1 LNLLDLESKLKYH
14 FTVLKRVA
22 FAVILVFVS
31 LFAFCEEWYEL
42 EVKIITTGNNQQQK
56 EIGSFGA
63 EIPNKGKGTLK
74 RVVTIT
80 NKTKNK
86 SNEIEFETSLEPQRD
101 DRGFLHLVVT
111 SKAKPK
117 IGNEDN
123 RFRDLRYDNPTNQ
136 IVEIFS
142 DQETGTHL
150 LLAISVKPKEET
162 LENIKDLKVNFR
174 CRVEKSFKNT
184 SEQVDFYDLQSIGDS
199 AVERKLTKS
208 VPVWVKGEYGEVAVS
223 GFTEIDSSKTPV
235 QIKAGEG
242 FSYTP
247 PKKDAKLLKKKVK
260 KDSRIPIIYQ
270 AGESSKQEVHQK
282 DEKVDEIKKK
292 EESQSIDWEKEEF
305 NYSIKVIEAKKG
317 QIKIVISL
325 SGNLYDPDTK
335 TLKTL
340 QPKEEEKLLSTGE
353 IATAT
358 IFNEEKDGYTL
369 TIQPQ
374 F

>member
-1 LNLLDLESKLKYH
+1 M
-14 FTVLKRVA
+14 LKRVV
-22 FAVILVFVS
+22 FVVILVFVS

-42 EVKIITTGNNQQQK
+42 EVKIITTGNNQLQK

-63 EIPNKGKGTLK
+63 EIPNRGKGTLK
-74 RVVTIT
+74 RAVVIT

-86 SNEIEFETSLEPQRD
+86 FNEIEFETTLEPQRD
-101 DRGFLHLVVT
+101 DKGFLHLVVT

-123 RFRDLRYDNPTNQ
+123 RFRDLKYDNPTNQ

-142 DQETGTHL
+142 DQETGTHI

-162 LENIKDLKVNFR
+162 FENIRDLKVNFR

-184 SEQVDFYDLQSIGDS
+184 IEQVDSYDLQCVGDD

-208 VPVWVKGEYGEVAVS
+208 VPVWVKGEYGEMAVT
-223 GFTEIDSSKTPV
+223 GFKEIDSSKTPV

-247 PKKDAKLLKKKVK
+247 PKKDSKSTKKAK

-270 AGESSKQEVHQK
+270 EGDSSKEEKNKPGEKLDVAKK
-282 DEKVDEIKKK
+282 DEPE
-292 EESQSIDWEKEEF
+292 SIDWENEEF
-305 NYSIKVIEAKKG
+305 HYSIKVVEAKKG
-317 QIKIVISL
+317 QIRIVISL
-325 SGNLYDPDTK
+325 NGNLYDPDTK

-340 QPKEEEKLLSTGE
+340 QPKEEEKLLSSGE
-353 IATAT
+353 IMTVN
-358 IFNEEKDGYTL
+358 IFNEENDGYTL

>member
-1 LNLLDLESKLKYH
+1 M
-14 FTVLKRVA
+14 
-22 FAVILVFVS
+22 ILVFAS

-101 DRGFLHLVVT
+101 DKGFLHLVVT

-150 LLAISVKPKEET
+150 LLAISVKPKEEN

-174 CRVEKSFKNT
+174 CKVEKSFKNT
-184 SEQVDFYDLQSIGDS
+184 SEQVDSYDLQSVGDD

-208 VPVWVKGEYGEVAVS
+208 VPVWVKGDYGEVAVS
-223 GFTEIDSSKTPV
+223 GFKEIDSSKTPV
-235 QIKAGEG
+235 KIKAGEG
-242 FSYTP
+242 FSYSP

-270 AGESSKQEVHQK
+270 EGDTSKEDKNKQEEKLDSVKK
-282 DEKVDEIKKK
+282 DEPE
-292 EESQSIDWEKEEF
+292 SIDWENEEF
-305 NYSIKVIEAKKG
+305 NYSIKVVEAKKG
-317 QIKIVISL
+317 QIRIVISL